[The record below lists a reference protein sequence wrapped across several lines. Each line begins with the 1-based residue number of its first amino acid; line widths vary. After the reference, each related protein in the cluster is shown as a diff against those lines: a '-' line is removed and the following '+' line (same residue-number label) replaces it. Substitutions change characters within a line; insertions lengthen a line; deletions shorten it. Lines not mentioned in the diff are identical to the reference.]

1 VGVILT
7 SSVNY
12 VAKYLG
18 SMVVANVQGTESTR
32 GACAKMRE
40 STRHMKK
47 MPLIVL
53 SISAKG
59 VKFIDG
65 DSKMLVQEHDI
76 QTISYCAQDHDD
88 LRTFAYI
95 NKDNVTGK
103 HYCHVFQAQT
113 MNVADDIILTI
124 GQAFEASVEKGSQC
138 FKDIGIRDFEL

>member
-1 VGVILT
+1 
-7 SSVNY
+7 
-12 VAKYLG
+12 
-18 SMVVANVQGTESTR
+18 
-32 GACAKMRE
+32 
-40 STRHMKK
+40 MKK

-65 DSKMLVQEHDI
+65 DSKVLPLLHEMSYIFRVMCLSQMLVQEHDI

-113 MNVADDIILTI
+113 MVRANSIVACY
-124 GQAFEASVEKGSQC
+124 AHSVMLVLSIPSWLRQ
-138 FKDIGIRDFEL
+138 FAMQ